1 MALGLGDPS
10 DQSDIDAKS
19 EDTVFFLTANGFMP
33 RNKLQY
39 IDILDLSGPAILSL
53 LATF

>member
-10 DQSDIDAKS
+10 DQSDIDAKA
-19 EDTVFFLTANGFMP
+19 EDSAFFTAKGYML

-39 IDILDLSGPAILSL
+39 IDILDLSGPARLSL
-53 LATF
+53 LFTF